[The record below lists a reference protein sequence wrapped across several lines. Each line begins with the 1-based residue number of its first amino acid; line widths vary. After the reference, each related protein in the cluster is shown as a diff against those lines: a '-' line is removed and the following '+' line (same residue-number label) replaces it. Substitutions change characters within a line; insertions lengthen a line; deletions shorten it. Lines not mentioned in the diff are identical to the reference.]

1 MNRERKNGE
10 GSVLSMGIP
19 PRHRHLDTLR
29 HIYVDC
35 HCGCDSGLRIRIEP
49 FDHSDMYCFISYTSA
64 DWNTNQLSCWKVLKT
79 KLKKIWAIIRNKD
92 YAYSEICLTKQEFE
106 DFKAFL
112 NDVK

>member
-1 MNRERKNGE
+1 MILASSKGKQ
-10 GSVLSMGIP
+10 
-19 PRHRHLDTLR
+19 

-49 FDHSDMYCFISYTSA
+49 FDHSDIYCFISYTSA
-64 DWNTNQLSCWKVLKT
+64 DWNTNQLSCWQVLKT

-92 YAYSEICLTKQEFE
+92 YVYSEICLTKQEFE